1 MLEATPASVSI
12 CYWCG
17 RPASS
22 REHVPPLSFFPT
34 GKRTGLIT
42 VPSCYDHNEAL
53 SALDEQFRFYV
64 QACCDSAAAMEVF
77 DSKTLRGLERPE
89 AAKLVQKLFKGSRPI
104 LVDGQETRV
113 LEVNPLEQKLF
124 FEKIIRA
131 LYFHI
136 LGMPAPDE
144 VTIVSPNFMIAGLDY
159 AALGKKL
166 LPYILHAGAIEPP
179 VAQPDIFRF
188 RYYRY
193 VNKSREAFVVRC
205 IFYDSVTILGMCTRH

>member
-1 MLEATPASVSI
+1 MLDATPGFVST

-89 AAKLVQKLFKGSRPI
+89 AAKLVQKLYEGSRPI
-104 LVDGQETRV
+104 LVNGQET
-113 LEVNPLEQKLF
+113 
-124 FEKIIRA
+124 
-131 LYFHI
+131 
-136 LGMPAPDE
+136 
-144 VTIVSPNFMIAGLDY
+144 
-159 AALGKKL
+159 
-166 LPYILHAGAIEPP
+166 
-179 VAQPDIFRF
+179 
-188 RYYRY
+188 
-193 VNKSREAFVVRC
+193 
-205 IFYDSVTILGMCTRH
+205 